1 MLHLLYFIIE
11 GNRKKSKS
19 RFWASFILL
28 FRVAIQNPLQP
39 FPPRKPAE
47 AFKRFLVLSPNGSR
61 KSNIHKEQSNNRL
74 FVCIR
79 KGSCRTVFLRSSF
92 FLFSAAHP
100 APAGGSVQ
108 PYSTP
113 AEGRFCPLYLWLQ
126 CRPAFPGRTV
136 CFAEKAYSGPE
147 KAPKCGSDHLFCRF
161 LPLLQCFLQKRLY
174 KRILKTYYI
183 IIGLTSLRKH
193 FRTGSYGAA
202 GSVLSAL
209 LLPYD
214 RLLESADAAP
224 AAP

>member
-1 MLHLLYFIIE
+1 MDLE
-11 GNRKKSKS
+11 
-19 RFWASFILL
+19 
-28 FRVAIQNPLQP
+28 
-39 FPPRKPAE
+39 
-47 AFKRFLVLSPNGSR
+47 
-61 KSNIHKEQSNNRL
+61 KSNIHKEQSNSRL
-74 FVCIR
+74 FVGIR
-79 KGSCRTVFLRSSF
+79 KGNCCTVLLRSSF
-92 FLFSAAHP
+92 FLFSAEHP

-108 PYSTP
+108 PYSAP

>member
-1 MLHLLYFIIE
+1 MDLEKAIFIK
-11 GNRKKSKS
+11 NK
-19 RFWASFILL
+19 AT
-28 FRVAIQNPLQP
+28 
-39 FPPRKPAE
+39 
-47 AFKRFLVLSPNGSR
+47 
-61 KSNIHKEQSNNRL
+61 
-74 FVCIR
+74 
-79 KGSCRTVFLRSSF
+79 TVFLSAFEKEAAAPCFCAAAFSF
-92 FLFSAAHP
+92 FSAAHP

-108 PYSTP
+108 PYSAP

-214 RLLESADAAP
+214 RLLEPAGAAP

>member
-1 MLHLLYFIIE
+1 MDLEKAIFIK
-11 GNRKKSKS
+11 NK
-19 RFWASFILL
+19 AT
-28 FRVAIQNPLQP
+28 
-39 FPPRKPAE
+39 
-47 AFKRFLVLSPNGSR
+47 
-61 KSNIHKEQSNNRL
+61 
-74 FVCIR
+74 
-79 KGSCRTVFLRSSF
+79 TVFLSAFEKEAAAPCFCAAAFSF
-92 FLFSAAHP
+92 FSAAHP
-100 APAGGSVQ
+100 APTGGSVQ

-183 IIGLTSLRKH
+183 IISLTSLRKH